1 MIWALGAVAAAAAL
15 EFVGWWLLA
24 LVAFF
29 WGLALRSDRWP
40 ATRIAAVVVLLGA
53 LRLGWV
59 AWRGG
64 PVGNAGELIAAIT
77 AMPAEAIW
85 LAAILVPALV
95 ALCAATLG
103 VALGRKVLFG

>member
-1 MIWALGAVAAAAAL
+1 VIWALGAVAAAAAL

-24 LVAFF
+24 LVAFL
-29 WGLALRSDRWP
+29 WGLATRSESWP

-59 AWRGG
+59 AWRGS
-64 PVGNAGELIAAIT
+64 PVGDVGELIASIT
-77 AMPAEAIW
+77 AMPVVAIW

-95 ALCAATLG
+95 ALCAATFG
-103 VALGRKVLFG
+103 VVLGRKVLFG

>member
-1 MIWALGAVAAAAAL
+1 MIWIIGTLAAAAAL

-24 LVAFF
+24 IVAFL
-29 WGLALRSDRWP
+29 WGVAIRSDRWP
-40 ATRIAAVVVLLGA
+40 ATRIAAVVVVLGV

-64 PVGNAGELIAAIT
+64 PVGEAGELLAGVI
-77 AMPAEAIW
+77 AMPVVAIW
-85 LAAILVPALV
+85 MAAILLPGLV
-95 ALCAATLG
+95 AMCAATLG

>member
-1 MIWALGAVAAAAAL
+1 MIWILGTVAAAAAL

-24 LVAFF
+24 FVAFL
-29 WGLALRSDRWP
+29 WGLATRGTRWP
-40 ATRIAAVVVLLGA
+40 ATRIAAVVMLLGV

-59 AWRGG
+59 TWRGG
-64 PVGNAGELIAAIT
+64 PVGEVGELLAAIT